1 MEYIFQVEGQWLQH
15 DSLKNGWLWGIQNL
29 WTHPYSRF
37 QNACST
43 SSHLLTKNK
52 IIFFVPLNY
61 FLVKRYHWRNKK
73 ARPIS
78 LRKVAWP
85 IWIICDPFLDFLIL
99 RRSAP
104 VGLSVPG
111 AHCLCVVKRPN
122 GRNQVEVGFGDC
134 DHFADEGWVCS
145 WLLLWFFLAWQRF
158 SEFVSRVDCAN
169 VAWFLK
175 DQETFQTCS
184 LSWKASLRWDPT

>member
-1 MEYIFQVEGQWLQH
+1 MAPAWFVEKWLALGHSKSLDTPIFTFPKCLQYIIT
-15 DSLKNGWLWGIQNL
+15 SLDQEQTHFLFR
-29 WTHPYSRF
+29 WTTF
-37 QNACST
+37 
-43 SSHLLTKNK
+43 LLSDTTGATQ
-52 IIFFVPLNY
+52 
-61 FLVKRYHWRNKK
+61 

>member
-1 MEYIFQVEGQWLQH
+1 MEYIFRLR
-15 DSLKNGWLWGIQNL
+15 DNGSSMIRWKMAGFGAFKIFGHTHIHVSKMLAVHHHISWPRTNTFFL
-29 WTHPYSRF
+29 FRWTTF
-37 QNACST
+37 
-43 SSHLLTKNK
+43 LLSDTTGATQ
-52 IIFFVPLNY
+52 
-61 FLVKRYHWRNKK
+61 

-134 DHFADEGWVCS
+134 DHLQMRLGVQLAPALVLSSLTALFRICFTR
-145 WLLLWFFLAWQRF
+145 WLCQ
-158 SEFVSRVDCAN
+158 CCMI
-169 VAWFLK
+169 LK